1 MESKKDYSELLKNI
15 TLAGK
20 KHNERLDLFINTV
33 KKNPKNLDKIN
44 TLAKSMK
51 RSKKYETSKIAIS
64 SQEVISDLTD
74 MQYSVYV
81 NQDDF
86 NALTNQQLL
95 QTLTYA
101 NTDLVNSISENG
113 VVPSNIELSGQIYY
127 PADEQYLS
135 PKVKKWLDILQV
147 AINDLGNY
155 ETTIQTFNTVES
167 RAYSECNDQEKVIIL
182 SAVNIGKNSLN
193 YWYNN
198 SQNWEPIIESSKIIT
213 VNKPAEWKVIGG
225 ADVAGAVSGAVRAA
239 VINLWPSAGQA
250 AYGATIVS
258 SALSASAGAAVLYY
272 FFLIIFGIKHML

>member
-1 MESKKDYSELLKNI
+1 
-15 TLAGK
+15 
-20 KHNERLDLFINTV
+20 
-33 KKNPKNLDKIN
+33 
-44 TLAKSMK
+44 
-51 RSKKYETSKIAIS
+51 
-64 SQEVISDLTD
+64 

-113 VVPSNIELSGQIYY
+113 VVPSNIELSGQICY

-198 SQNWEPIIESSKIIT
+198 SQKWEPIIESSKIIT
-213 VNKPAEWKVIGG
+213 VNKPAAWKVIWRCRCCRCC
-225 ADVAGAVSGAVRAA
+225 VWRS
-239 VINLWPSAGQA
+239 
-250 AYGATIVS
+250 TS
-258 SALSASAGAAVLYY
+258 SCN
-272 FFLIIFGIKHML
+272 